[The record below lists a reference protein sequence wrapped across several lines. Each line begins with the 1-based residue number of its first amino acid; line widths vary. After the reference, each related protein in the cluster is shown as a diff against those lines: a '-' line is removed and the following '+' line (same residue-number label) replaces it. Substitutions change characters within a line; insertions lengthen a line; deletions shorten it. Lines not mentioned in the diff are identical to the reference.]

1 MTAEFFAN
9 IKRNGLMWL
18 PGDKIAY
25 SDQAYI
31 LLGMVMQ
38 NITGKPFERLL
49 QESITGPLRMPL
61 TGFNPPENS
70 RGIIPVGAG
79 KIFWDL
85 DIGNFNA

>member
-1 MTAEFFAN
+1 MAEFFDN

-38 NITGKPFERLL
+38 NITGKPFAQLL
-49 QESITGPLRMPL
+49 RDSITGPLGMSV
-61 TGFNPPENS
+61 TGFNPPDNS

-79 KIFWDL
+79 KVFWAL
-85 DIGNFNA
+85 NMGNFNE